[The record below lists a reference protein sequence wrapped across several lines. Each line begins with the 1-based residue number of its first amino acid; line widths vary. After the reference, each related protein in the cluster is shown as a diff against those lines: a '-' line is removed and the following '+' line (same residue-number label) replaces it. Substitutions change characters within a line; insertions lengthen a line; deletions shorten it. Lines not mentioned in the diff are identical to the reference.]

1 MEIVSI
7 EELYRTSSRLIA
19 RTPTNFH
26 RYMYSKISWDAW
38 LIAIKGARGTGK
50 TTMLLQRLK
59 EGFKNNPQA
68 ALYVSLDNLWFKTH
82 SLSEVVEY
90 HYNHGGTHLFIDEIH
105 KYDNWQTLI
114 KNIADEY
121 PDLHIVYTG
130 SSVLKI
136 NQNEGDLSRR
146 QLVYTLPGLSF
157 REYLS
162 FENILDKPAIALDDL
177 LENHQRYAME
187 ILTEVKILPHFETY
201 LKTGYY
207 PFYKR
212 DCAGFD
218 QRLQAVIRTVLYED
232 LPAVEDVTYETVRKT
247 ERMMMILAEHVPQTP
262 NMNEL
267 YGQLNT
273 NRNQGMK
280 MLYLLERAAL
290 IHILSS
296 EVKSTK
302 HLAKPD
308 KIFMNNTNLMYALT
322 TGSNIGTVREVFFN
336 NQLAATGNELNYPKQ
351 GDFLVNHRHLF
362 EIGGKSKSFEQIKDI
377 PDSYL
382 AIGDIETGH
391 GNRIPLWLF
400 GFLY

>member
-7 EELYRTSSRLIA
+7 EGLYRTSSRLVA
-19 RTPTNFH
+19 QTSTNFH
-26 RYMYSKISWDAW
+26 RYMYGKIFWDAW

-50 TTMLLQRLK
+50 TTMMLQRIK
-59 EGFKNNPQA
+59 EEFKSNPQN
-68 ALYVSLDNLWFKTH
+68 ALYISLDNLWFKTH

-90 HYNHGGTHLFIDEIH
+90 HYSHGGTHLFIDEIH
-105 KYDNWQTLI
+105 KYDNWQILI

-121 PDLHIVYTG
+121 PDLHVVYTG
-130 SSVLKI
+130 SSILKI
-136 NQNEGDLSRR
+136 DQNEADLSRR

-162 FENILDKPAIALDDL
+162 FENILETPAIALNDL

-187 ILTEVKILPHFETY
+187 ISTDVKILPHFEAY
-201 LKTGYY
+201 LKKGYY

-212 DCAGFD
+212 DKDGFE
-218 QRLQAVIRTVLYED
+218 QRLQAVIRTILYED

-267 YGQLNT
+267 YGQLDT
-273 NRNQGMK
+273 NRNQGLK
-280 MLYLLERAAL
+280 MLYLLERANL

-296 EVKSTK
+296 EVKNTK

-308 KIFMNNTNLMYALT
+308 KIFLNNTNLMYALT
-322 TGSNIGTVREVFFN
+322 IGSNIGTVHEVFFN
-336 NQLAATGNELNYPKQ
+336 NQLAAAGNELNYPKQ
-351 GDFLVNHRHLF
+351 GDFLVNHKHLF
-362 EIGGKSKSFEQIKDI
+362 EIGGKSKTFEQIKDI

-382 AIGDIETGH
+382 AIGDIETSH

-400 GFLY
+400 GLLY

>member
-7 EELYRTSSRLIA
+7 EGLYRTSNRLVA
-19 RTPTNFH
+19 QTSANFH
-26 RYMYSKISWDAW
+26 RYMYDKISWEAW

-50 TTMLLQRLK
+50 TTMMLQRIK
-59 EGFKNNPQA
+59 EEFKSNPQN
-68 ALYVSLDNLWFKTH
+68 ALYISLDNLWFKTH

-90 HYNHGGTHLFIDEIH
+90 HYSHGGTHLFIDEIH
-105 KYDNWQTLI
+105 KYENWQTLI

-121 PDLHIVYTG
+121 PDLHVVYTG
-130 SSVLKI
+130 SSMLKI
-136 NQNEGDLSRR
+136 DQNEADLSRR

-162 FENILDKPAIALDDL
+162 FENALDKPAIALDDL
-177 LENHQRYAME
+177 LANHQRYAME
-187 ILTEVKILPHFETY
+187 ISSEIKILPFFETY

-212 DCAGFD
+212 DKAGFG
-218 QRLQAVIRTVLYED
+218 QRLQAVIRTILYED

-247 ERMMMILAEHVPQTP
+247 ERMMMILAEHKPQTP

-267 YGQLNT
+267 YGQLET
-273 NRNQGMK
+273 NRNQGLK

-290 IHILSS
+290 INILSS
-296 EVKSTK
+296 EAKSTK

-308 KIFMNNTNLMYALT
+308 KIFMNNTNLMFALT
-322 TGSNIGTVREVFFN
+322 ASNNTGTVREVFFD
-336 NQLAATGNELNYPKQ
+336 NQLAAAGNEINYPKQ
-351 GDFLVNHRHLF
+351 GDFLVNHKYLF
-362 EIGGKSKSFEQIKDI
+362 EIGGRSKTFEQIKDI